1 MPFSPFPIRHDGRL
15 GDWRSC
21 WSGVRR
27 RLTLW
32 CHRVPAQDKASRR
45 EVVHAGTSGAL
56 VPQLRE
62 INLVRR
68 MGAADRRELSEAVT
82 SGEIGQ
88 SGVGAEGCAGREGV
102 ELGRCHTRGFI
113 LERGDDPGKQSACGQ
128 GAKRCFRNSVK
139 SVSFKRL
146 N

>member
-27 RLTLW
+27 WLTLW

-45 EVVHAGTSGAL
+45 KVVHAGTSGAL
-56 VPQLRE
+56 VPRLRE

-88 SGVGAEGCAGREGV
+88 SGVGAEGCQAAKASSSADATRAVSSSNAVTIHASKVHVDREP
-102 ELGRCHTRGFI
+102 R
-113 LERGDDPGKQSACGQ
+113 D
-128 GAKRCFRNSVK
+128 
-139 SVSFKRL
+139 VSGTLSRVCLL
-146 N
+146 NG

>member
-1 MPFSPFPIRHDGRL
+1 M
-15 GDWRSC
+15 
-21 WSGVRR
+21 
-27 RLTLW
+27 
-32 CHRVPAQDKASRR
+32 
-45 EVVHAGTSGAL
+45 HAGTSGAL

-102 ELGRCHTRGFI
+102 EPRPATR
-113 LERGDDPGKQSACGQ
+113 A
-128 GAKRCFRNSVK
+128 
-139 SVSFKRL
+139 VSSSNAVTIHASKVHVDREPRDVSGTLSRVCLL
-146 N
+146 NG

>member
-1 MPFSPFPIRHDGRL
+1 M
-15 GDWRSC
+15 
-21 WSGVRR
+21 
-27 RLTLW
+27 
-32 CHRVPAQDKASRR
+32 PAQDEASRR
-45 EVVHAGTSGAL
+45 QVVHAGTSGAR

-88 SGVGAEGCAGREGV
+88 IGVGAEGCAGRERV

-113 LERGDDPGKQSACGQ
+113 LERGDDDPRKQSACGQ
-128 GAKRCFRNSVK
+128 RVTRCFRNSVK